1 MLGRIIYSLSYRWN
15 KLNKVCIQGSGNR
28 VDKKMMS
35 GCTIE
40 IFGNNNTIQIDPTSR
55 LTQLKVS
62 VRGNNCS
69 ICIEDHVA
77 IKGGELWLEDN
88 NTELIIGARTT
99 IESGHLSVTE
109 DHSKLVI
116 GSDCMLA
123 NQIEI
128 RTGDSHA
135 IYDEQGV
142 RINHPANVT
151 IGNHVWLG
159 SRVMVLKGV
168 TIAEGC
174 VIGAGSIVT
183 RSITTAHSIHAG
195 SPLKMYREMINW
207 TRERK

>member
-1 MLGRIIYSLSYRWN
+1 MGRIIYSLSYRWN
-15 KLNKVCIQGSGNR
+15 KLNKVLIQGSGNR
-28 VDKKMMS
+28 MDKKMMS
-35 GCTIE
+35 GCTVE
-40 IFGNNNTIQIDPTSR
+40 IFGNNNTIQIDPTSQ
-55 LTQLKVS
+55 LKQLKVS

-69 ICIEDHVA
+69 IRIADSVA
-77 IKGGELWLEDN
+77 IKGGELWLEDD

-109 DHSKLVI
+109 EHSKLII
-116 GSDCMLA
+116 GDDCMLA

-128 RTGDSHA
+128 RTGDSHV
-135 IYDEQGV
+135 IYDEHGN
-142 RINHPANVT
+142 RINQPGNVV

-174 VIGAGSIVT
+174 IIGAGSIVT
-183 RSITTAHSIHAG
+183 KSITTANSIHAG
-195 SPLKMYREMINW
+195 SPLEMRRETINW